1 MKKSLLNIALALGAF
16 SAFAAESKIT
26 RIEYV
31 GQWSATAI
39 QEMLEN
45 GIPASITLA
54 QGILESGSGNST
66 LAQEGNNHFGIKCHG
81 WEGKKMYVD
90 DDRKGECFRVYRHAQ
105 DSYHDHS
112 EFLKKYDRYS
122 FLFTY
127 DLDDYESWAKGLK
140 KAGYATNPQY
150 PQRLIKIIEELDL
163 AQYDKVGSPEII
175 KSPTLIASSSSTRKF
190 NNTHAVNNHKM
201 NVSYVVAEKG
211 DTYYQIAKEFGLTLN
226 QLNRFNDIKKNK
238 DFLEPGDIIYI
249 EHKRGWN
256 PFKKDQIVVS
266 EKITLIDFAQL
277 HAVKAQTIMRL
288 NGLQD
293 EETVLEE
300 GQKITLR

>member
-1 MKKSLLNIALALGAF
+1 MKKNLLNIAALLIAF
-16 SAFAAESKIT
+16 SSVAAEGKIT

-31 GQWSATAI
+31 GQWNATAI
-39 QEMLEN
+39 QEMLES

-54 QGILESGSGNST
+54 QGILESGSGNSK
-66 LAQEGNNHFGIKCHG
+66 LAREGNNHFGIKCHG
-81 WEGKKMYVD
+81 WEGEKMYVD
-90 DDRKGECFRVYRHAQ
+90 DDKKGECFRVYRHAQ

-112 EFLKKYDRYS
+112 AFLKKYDRYS

-127 DLDDYESWAKGLK
+127 DSDDYESWAKGLK

-150 PQRLIKIIEELDL
+150 PQRLIKIIEEMNL

-175 KSPTLIASSSSTRKF
+175 KTPNLVSSSSGARKF
-190 NNTHAVNNHKM
+190 SNTHAVKNHKM

-226 QLNRFNDIKKNK
+226 QLYRFNDIEKNK
-238 DFLEPGDIIYI
+238 DFLEPGDVIYI

-256 PFKKDQIVVS
+256 PFKKDEVVVN
-266 EKITLIDFAQL
+266 ETMTLVDFAQI
-277 HAVKAQTIMRL
+277 HAVKAQTIKRL
-288 NGLQD
+288 NDLQD
-293 EETVLEE
+293 EETVLEK
-300 GQKITLR
+300 GQKVTLR